1 MGNRTVPLNLPADLY
16 ARLQQLASESKTA
29 PADLIAR
36 LVEDAFNRRDWLR
49 DLDELRAQI
58 NRDDNRETET
68 NQEEFIEQLRKA
80 RREIFEAEYAHL
92 YR

>member
-16 ARLQQLASESKTA
+16 ARLQQLASESDTA

-58 NRDDNRETET
+58 NSDDNRETET
-68 NQEEFIEQLRKA
+68 NQEEFIEQPRKA

>member
-16 ARLQQLASESKTA
+16 ARLQQLASESETV
-29 PADLIAR
+29 PTDLIAR
-36 LVEDAFNRRDWLR
+36 LVEDAHNRRDWLR
-49 DLDELRAQI
+49 DLAELRAHLK
-58 NRDDNRETET
+58 RDDNRETET

>member
-16 ARLQQLASESKTA
+16 ARLQQLASESDSA

-58 NRDDNRETET
+58 NSDDNRETET

>member
-1 MGNRTVPLNLPADLY
+1 MGNKTVTLNLPADLY
-16 ARLQQLASESKTA
+16 ARLQQLASESDTA
-29 PADLIAR
+29 LADLIAR
-36 LVEDAFNRRDWLR
+36 LVETAFNRRDWLR

-58 NRDDNRETET
+58 NRDDNRETEIP
-68 NQEEFIEQLRKA
+68 QEEFIEQLRKA